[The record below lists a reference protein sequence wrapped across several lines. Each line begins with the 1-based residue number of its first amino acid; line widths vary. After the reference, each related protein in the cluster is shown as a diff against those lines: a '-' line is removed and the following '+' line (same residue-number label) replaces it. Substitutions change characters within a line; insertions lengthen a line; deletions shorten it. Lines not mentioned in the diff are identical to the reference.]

1 MSVAEWPANNR
12 SRLAHSSIR
21 VRAIRRALGMT
32 QRDFSFYLRVSVNT
46 VSAWENGK
54 TLPSPLAEQA
64 IRNVAAEHGLD
75 LRTLQRFGV
84 AG

>member
-1 MSVAEWPANNR
+1 
-12 SRLAHSSIR
+12 
-21 VRAIRRALGMT
+21 MT